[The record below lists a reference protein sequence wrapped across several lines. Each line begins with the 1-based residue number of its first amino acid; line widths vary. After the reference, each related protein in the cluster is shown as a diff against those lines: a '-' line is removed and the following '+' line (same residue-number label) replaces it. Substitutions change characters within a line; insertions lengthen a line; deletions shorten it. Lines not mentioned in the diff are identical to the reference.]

1 MYTLNTVEQHGVAV
15 IENHPNDSRVK
26 IKDDGI
32 VQALT
37 SNMGIGGGNTPMVME
52 THAEAVDVRKGTTN
66 GTTNG
71 TLQRCASNNL
81 NGNNV
86 VMEGSFQ
93 NTGKGYWKQS
103 ETGATVRTPAG
114 GGSMEANL
122 IQEANASSHLHSVV
136 RRITPLEAERLQGF
150 PDNYTRIGT
159 PKTFTVND
167 YVYGFDYVKF
177 EQIKPDI
184 NDYVPLE
191 KQGKYELPQ
200 PPSEADLLDE
210 DYFDDDDPDYESVY
224 DDDEDWIAYRK
235 AYDEAHKKSE
245 KRVKVGSHTEEGY
258 EWVDDDGKKHR
269 LADSSRYKAMGNSIA
284 VGFANNRS
292 GFWMWLMRRISAQYE
307 RTPTLG
313 SLFAGVGGFDLSW
326 ESINGTG
333 TSLWSSEIE
342 PFCVAVLRQ
351 RFGDDEKGTKGDWR
365 EFV

>member
-1 MYTLNTVEQHGVAV
+1 MKKTFNQLSQSGVYKEDDIAVTLTVCGGTYGGGREVLVVERKSVSSNQSVFVFEGNGQRQSHRGDGYKESETMYTLNTVEQHGVAV

-26 IKDDGI
+26 IKDGGI

-37 SNMGIGGGNTPMVME
+37 SRMGTGGGNTPMVME
-52 THAEAVDVRKGTTN
+52 TRAEAVDVRNGTTN

-86 VMEGSFQ
+86 VME
-93 NTGKGYWKQS
+93 TGGDCKPLGRDRAAYNQGRNAQFNFSVEENKIGAQTAKGP
-103 ETGATVRTPAG
+103 GAVCT
-114 GGSMEANL
+114 
-122 IQEANASSHLHSVV
+122 SVV

-150 PDNYTRIGT
+150 PCNWTRIGT

-191 KQGKYELPQ
+191 KQGEYELPE

-235 AYDEAHKKSE
+235 AYDEARKKSE
-245 KRVKVGSHTEEGY
+245 KRVKVE
-258 EWVDDDGKKHR
+258 
-269 LADSSRYKAMGNSIA
+269 L
-284 VGFANNRS
+284 
-292 GFWMWLMRRISAQYE
+292 
-307 RTPTLG
+307 
-313 SLFAGVGGFDLSW
+313 
-326 ESINGTG
+326 
-333 TSLWSSEIE
+333 
-342 PFCVAVLRQ
+342 
-351 RFGDDEKGTKGDWR
+351 
-365 EFV
+365 